1 MKKVI
6 INLLLILSLLI
17 IYFLQSNLFNWFTI
31 SGIMPNLF
39 VIFVLF
45 VGLFTN
51 RITGIVYGIALG
63 LILDLVIGI
72 QVGVNAVG
80 YGVIGFLAATF
91 DKNFSKDSRATIMFM
106 VLGTTIIFEVI
117 TYILNNIILVRN
129 LEIFNFIK
137 ILSIE
142 VIYNLIITIIIYPLI
157 QKLGYSIENE
167 YKGNKI
173 LTRYF

>member
-51 RITGIVYGIALG
+51 RITGIVYGVVLG
-63 LILDLVIGI
+63 LILDLVIGM
-72 QVGVNAVG
+72 QVGVNAIG
-80 YGVIGFLAATF
+80 YGIIGFLSATF

-157 QKLGYSIENE
+157 QKLGYNIENE